1 MDSLLAQSEQFSDPR
16 VLVPIDKLVGWLVVI
31 EPLPLS
37 CMMEQVRDNCSE
49 RLCSREFEIEEDSGE
64 DN

>member
-1 MDSLLAQSEQFSDPR
+1 M
-16 VLVPIDKLVGWLVVI
+16 PIEKLVGWLVVI

-37 CMMEQVRDNCSE
+37 CLREQVRDNCSE
-49 RLCSREFEIEEDSGE
+49 RLCLREFEIGEESGE